1 MSSSETAPTGRERLR
16 ARVVERCER
25 CRTERAVGSTT
36 ACRCSEPAWR
46 PFCSRCAKAFDPSS
60 TDGLCPTC
68 LETARTNGA
77 KLRATLE
84 TRLARDGGLSGA
96 IAASARLEIRA
107 ANTLAQF
114 GLAGVV
120 PALPAFAEK
129 LADPSAPL
137 PLGASASR
145 AKMAAISELRLE
157 ATSVRLALEK
167 LGYLGQP
174 VETKL
179 ARVVADTAAAARRL
193 ARWADPSDSLAADG
207 AHEGELREAAE
218 ALAGGLTAATP
229 LLDSVKNRDLSRLVE
244 AVVRRDRAVRQCG
257 TALGV
262 A

>member
-1 MSSSETAPTGRERLR
+1 M
-16 ARVVERCER
+16 
-25 CRTERAVGSTT
+25 
-36 ACRCSEPAWR
+36 
-46 PFCSRCAKAFDPSS
+46 
-60 TDGLCPTC
+60 
-68 LETARTNGA
+68 

-84 TRLARDGGLSGA
+84 TRLARDGGLAGA
-96 IAASARLEIRA
+96 IAASARLETRA

-129 LADPSAPL
+129 LADPASPL

-145 AKMAAISELRLE
+145 TKMAAISELRLE
-157 ATSVRLALEK
+157 AASVRLAVEK

-193 ARWADPSDSLAADG
+193 AAWTHPSDSLAADG

-229 LLDSVKNRDLSRLVE
+229 LLDSVRNRDLSRLVE

-257 TALGV
+257 AALGV

>member
-1 MSSSETAPTGRERLR
+1 MSLSEIAPTSRERLR

-25 CRTERAVGSTT
+25 CRTERAVGSTA

-46 PFCSRCAKAFDPSS
+46 PFCSRCAKAFDAAATS
-60 TDGLCPTC
+60 GLCPTC
-68 LETARTNGA
+68 LETARTNGS

-84 TRLARDGGLSGA
+84 TRLVRDGGLAGA
-96 IAASARLEIRA
+96 IAASARLETRA
-107 ANTLAQF
+107 ANTLVQF

-129 LADPSAPL
+129 LTDPASPL

-145 AKMAAISELRLE
+145 AKMAAISQLRLE
-157 ATSVRLALEK
+157 AASVRLALEK

-179 ARVVADTAAAARRL
+179 ARVAAETAAAARRL
-193 ARWADPSDSLAADG
+193 AAWADPSDSLAADG

-218 ALAGGLTAATP
+218 TLASGLTAATP
-229 LLDSVKNRDLSRLVE
+229 LLDSVRNRDLSRLIE
-244 AVVRRDRAVRQCG
+244 AVVRRDRAARQVG
-257 TALGV
+257 AALGE